1 METRLRKIKSN
12 EGGKI
17 EKSVKKNKITKELA
31 LKIIENDL
39 SLFIK
44 SGKWRDYLKEE
55 FKKDYF
61 INLNNSINNEYDKE
75 VVYPPKELIFN
86 AFNLTELENVTFYK
100 I

>member
-1 METRLRKIKSN
+1 M
-12 EGGKI
+12 
-17 EKSVKKNKITKELA
+17 
-31 LKIIENDL
+31 
-39 SLFIK
+39 
-44 SGKWRDYLKEE
+44 KEE